1 MKPLSD
7 NSKIGWMIHT
17 YGPIEPKVY
26 FNHMSCM
33 INCASKYHITFLGID
48 KHRTADSRNI
58 LVQAA
63 KSMNCTHL
71 LSIDSDHLVPPYIL
85 ECLSKNKDAMIV
97 SGLITKRKP
106 PFDQV
111 GFVREGDLYCPIAV
125 VPDGRSYLVD
135 MPAMGCTLFDM
146 KVFDMV
152 DEPYFVDQVGIKP
165 NGEAYNRR
173 SDSIF
178 FEKCYNAGI
187 KMIVDSRVLVGHLM
201 EPEAIYPNCVP
212 NTVELNRKDKIR
224 QSNESLKHQNEVYEK
239 AKDIAIDKDCRTVLD
254 LGCGNPTKLVNKLGF
269 VDNITGID
277 FPEKILDI
285 AVAGNKANGRAE
297 KNWLGRDLNEEFNL
311 HCTFDLII
319 AADVIEHLA
328 DTDTMLES
336 VVKHMDDDSIF
347 VISSPDSKTTAQD
360 NPLHV
365 REFTSEELFGV
376 LLSNN
381 LEVIENFSYQEMQDV
396 PYTNNVFVCKKVIKE
411 SKNGDNITS
420 KESSKDFS

>member
-1 MKPLSD
+1 MKPLSK

-17 YGPIEPKVY
+17 YGPLEPKVY
-26 FNHMSCM
+26 FNHMTCM
-33 INCASKYHITFLGID
+33 LKCASKYNMAFLGID

-63 KSMNCTHL
+63 KSMKCTHL
-71 LSIDSDHLVPPYIL
+71 LSIDSDHIVPTDIL
-85 ECLSKNKDAMIV
+85 ECLSKNNDAMIV

-111 GFVREGDLYCPIAV
+111 GFVKDGDWYCPINV
-125 VPDGRSYLVD
+125 VPDGRSYLVH

-152 DEPYFVDQVGIKP
+152 SEPYFVDQVGVKK

-178 FEKCYNAGI
+178 FEKCYKAGI
-187 KMIVDSRVLVGHLM
+187 TMIVDSRMLIGHLM
-201 EPEAIYPNCVP
+201 EPEAVYPNCVP
-212 NTVELNRKDKIR
+212 STVELNRKDKIR
-224 QSNESLKHQNEVYEK
+224 QSNESLLHQVEVYEK
-239 AKDIAIDKDCRTVLD
+239 AKDIAITNDCKTVLD
-254 LGCGNPTKLVNKLGF
+254 LGCGNPTKLINKLGF
-269 VDNITGID
+269 VDSITGVD

-285 AVAGNKANGRAE
+285 AAAGNRADGRAE

-311 HCTFDLII
+311 HCKFDLII

-328 DTDTMLES
+328 DSDSMLES
-336 VVKHMDDDSIF
+336 VVEHMDDNSIF
-347 VISSPDSKTTAQD
+347 IISSPDSKTTAQD

-365 REFTSEELFGV
+365 REFTREELFGV
-376 LLSNN
+376 LLAND
-381 LEVIENFSYQEMQDV
+381 LQVIEPFSYQETLDV
-396 PYTNNVFVCKKVIKE
+396 SYTNNVFVCKKVIKE
-411 SKNGDNITS
+411 SKNGNHITS
-420 KESSKDFS
+420 KESSESSS